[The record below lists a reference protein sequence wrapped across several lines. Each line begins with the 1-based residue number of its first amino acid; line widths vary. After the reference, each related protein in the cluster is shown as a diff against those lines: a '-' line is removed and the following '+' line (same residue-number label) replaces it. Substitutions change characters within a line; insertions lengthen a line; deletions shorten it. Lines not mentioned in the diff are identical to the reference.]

1 MKNLEKEI
9 ESLSKIHYRCGVMY
23 YISDMRLKAEIKNF
37 FLGNDN
43 VALAIALKWRINNA
57 YLFD

>member
-43 VALAIALKWRINNA
+43 VALAIALK
-57 YLFD
+57 

>member
-1 MKNLEKEI
+1 
-9 ESLSKIHYRCGVMY
+9 MY